1 MKSPE
6 YYLSEKE
13 EQAVVKAIQE
23 AEKNTSGE
31 IRVHIEKSSEKEPLK
46 RAKEV
51 FLFLKMN
58 ETEARNG
65 VLFYLAIE
73 DRTFAILGDQGIDA
87 VVPDDFWNSTKDLV
101 ISEFTRGA
109 FGRGLVL
116 GIEEAGKKLKDFFPY
131 LTNDTNELSDEI
143 SKA

>member
-6 YYLSEKE
+6 YHLSEKE

-31 IRVHIEKSSEKEPLK
+31 IRVHIEKSSEKEPLE

-73 DRTFAILGDQGIDA
+73 DHTIAILGDQGIDA

-101 ISEFTRGA
+101 ISEFTKGA

-131 LTNDTNELSDEI
+131 RSNDTNELSDEI

>member
-6 YYLSEKE
+6 YHLSEKE

-31 IRVHIEKSSEKEPLK
+31 IRVHIEKSSEKEPLE

-73 DRTFAILGDQGIDA
+73 DHTFAILGDQGIDA

-101 ISEFTRGA
+101 ISEFTKGA

-116 GIEEAGKKLKDFFPY
+116 GIEEAGKKLKDFYPY
-131 LTNDTNELSDEI
+131 RSNDTNELSDEI

>member
-6 YYLSEKE
+6 YHLSEKE

-31 IRVHIEKSSEKEPLK
+31 IRVHIEKSSEKEPLE

-73 DRTFAILGDQGIDA
+73 DHTFAILGDQGIDA

-101 ISEFTRGA
+101 ISEFTKGA

-131 LTNDTNELSDEI
+131 RSNDTNELSDEI

>member
-31 IRVHIEKSSEKEPLK
+31 IRVHIEKSSEKEPLE

-101 ISEFTRGA
+101 ISEFTKGA